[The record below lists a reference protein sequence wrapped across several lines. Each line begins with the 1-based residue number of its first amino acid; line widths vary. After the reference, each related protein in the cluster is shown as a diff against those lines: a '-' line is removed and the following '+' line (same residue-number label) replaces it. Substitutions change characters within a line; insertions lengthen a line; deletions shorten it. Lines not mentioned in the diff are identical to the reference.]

1 MSDVSTA
8 VITGFVS
15 AFTMFL
21 AVVAFTSRQCR
32 DVKSELS
39 RQCRDVK
46 SELKEDIGSLRADV
60 GELRTEVRTDIRR
73 LDEKFERLMFELLR
87 HFRSEGHP
95 PPPEAA

>member
-32 DVKSELS
+32 DVKSEL
-39 RQCRDVK
+39 
-46 SELKEDIGSLRADV
+46 KEDIGSLRAEV
-60 GELRTEVRTDIRR
+60 GELRTEVKTDIRR

>member
-8 VITGFVS
+8 MITGFVS

-32 DVKSELS
+32 DVKSEL
-39 RQCRDVK
+39 
-46 SELKEDIGSLRADV
+46 KEDIGSLRADV
-60 GELRTEVRTDIRR
+60 GELRVEVKTDIRR

-87 HFRSEGHP
+87 HFRGEGHP